1 VNDVVPLL
9 GISHFF
15 ILSTLGE
22 PQKGHFMIVQYLK
35 LIDVVY
41 NLGCDSLFF
50 FPLPLATNGMGRR
63 GLGRY
68 RIVPRKVGA
77 CR

>member
-1 VNDVVPLL
+1 MNDVVPLL

-35 LIDVVY
+35 LVVY
-41 NLGCDSLFF
+41 NLGEGDSLFF
-50 FPLPLATNGMGRR
+50 LPLPLANNGMGRR

>member
-1 VNDVVPLL
+1 MNDVVPLL
-9 GISHFF
+9 GISHFI

-41 NLGCDSLFF
+41 SLGVRQLI
-50 FPLPLATNGMGRR
+50 LPPSTPDN
-63 GLGRY
+63 
-68 RIVPRKVGA
+68 
-77 CR
+77 

>member
-1 VNDVVPLL
+1 VNDVMPLL

-22 PQKGHFMIVQYLK
+22 PQKGHFMIVQYLLK

-41 NLGCDSLFF
+41 NLGVRQLIL
-50 FPLPLATNGMGRR
+50 LPSTPGN
-63 GLGRY
+63 
-68 RIVPRKVGA
+68 
-77 CR
+77 

>member
-1 VNDVVPLL
+1 VIEAAAAVSADLVNDVVPLL

-22 PQKGHFMIVQYLK
+22 PQKGRFMIVQYLK

-41 NLGCDSLFF
+41 NLGVRQLI
-50 FPLPLATNGMGRR
+50 LPPSTSGN
-63 GLGRY
+63 
-68 RIVPRKVGA
+68 
-77 CR
+77 

>member
-1 VNDVVPLL
+1 
-9 GISHFF
+9 
-15 ILSTLGE
+15 
-22 PQKGHFMIVQYLK
+22 MIVQYLK

-41 NLGCDSLFF
+41 NLGVRQLT
-50 FPLPLATNGMGRR
+50 LANNGMGRR

>member
-1 VNDVVPLL
+1 VNDVVPFL

-41 NLGCDSLFF
+41 NLGVRHPILH
-50 FPLPLATNGMGRR
+50 PLYLWQLTEWEGG
-63 GLGRY
+63 G
-68 RIVPRKVGA
+68 
-77 CR
+77 